1 MSQVL
6 LFSGPKLNSFVCPHA
21 QLEGVGTYLIFEMPN
36 DHVGSCVA
44 MIEVTPKNRHFILTL
59 SKKAVLINMEG
70 QFVSYALNTFYNLQ
84 EFFVLYVL
92 ILMQDLLS
100 RAVYAGLQTYTTLLI
115 KSTQAKIFTSVFL

>member
-1 MSQVL
+1 
-6 LFSGPKLNSFVCPHA
+6 LNSFVCPHA

-70 QFVSYALNTFYNLQ
+70 QFVSYALIYFIICKRFWFYICANLDAR
-84 EFFVLYVL
+84 F
-92 ILMQDLLS
+92 
-100 RAVYAGLQTYTTLLI
+100 AV
-115 KSTQAKIFTSVFL
+115 